1 MSLSLWEHSCPN
13 YEMRFAPEPGL
24 MRVSWDSL
32 FGNLF
37 RASLSL
43 CLPLGEGG
51 AKRRV
56 RAGNAPSS
64 GPSGHLLPEGE
75 GHEHPFRLIWTPRLS
90 LWERLPEGERHANS
104 RSTRE
109 SVAEQETR
117 DQEVLPARTENWLH
131 ISKADA
137 P

>member
-1 MSLSLWEHSCPN
+1 MHPHPALRATFSQREKDTN
-13 YEMRFAPEPGL
+13 Y
-24 MRVSWDSL
+24 
-32 FGNLF
+32 
-37 RASLSL
+37 
-43 CLPLGEGG
+43 
-51 AKRRV
+51 
-56 RAGNAPSS
+56 
-64 GPSGHLLPEGE
+64 
-75 GHEHPFRLIWTPRLS
+75 PFRLIWTPRLS

-137 P
+137 PSARPVPL